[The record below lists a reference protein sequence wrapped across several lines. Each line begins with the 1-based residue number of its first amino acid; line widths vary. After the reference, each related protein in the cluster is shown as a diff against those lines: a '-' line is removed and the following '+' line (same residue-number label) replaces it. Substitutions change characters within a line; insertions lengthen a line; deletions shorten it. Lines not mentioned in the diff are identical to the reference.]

1 MDKWRELRSGL
12 WANTEPEVS
21 LVALTC
27 PGNFDPNDDDDDIYF
42 RAEGI
47 NFHPEHL
54 ERIVA
59 RAASVS
65 TGVDVKSS
73 TALVA
78 KLIKL
83 GHHTPLE
90 AIQFNFHVTGISKAC
105 GAQISRHRVGQ
116 GHVSSSRRYQEQ
128 GIQFVYPV
136 LDSIEN
142 PDDARKIYALTQ
154 DSFKDAYFTYMSLRK
169 LGAKKG
175 DARYVIP
182 TASASERIWWINARA
197 LRDFLRLRLHP
208 TAEAEIR
215 RLATMIHGIV
225 SKITPTLF
233 EDIDCD

>member
-1 MDKWRELRSGL
+1 MDKWKELRSGL
-12 WANTEPEVS
+12 WANTEPSVS
-21 LVALTC
+21 LIGLTV
-27 PGNFDPNDDDDDIYF
+27 PGSRDDDSFTLSGGSFVESWEI
-42 RAEGI
+42 
-47 NFHPEHL
+47 
-54 ERIVA
+54 ERQVA

-65 TGVDVKSS
+65 TGVDVKDIDKLNRN
-73 TALVA
+73 LV
-78 KLIKL
+78 KL

-128 GIQFVYPV
+128 GIHFVYPI
-136 LDSIEN
+136 LDSIEDA
-142 PDDARKIYALTQ
+142 DDARKIYALTQ
-154 DSFKDAYFTYMSLRK
+154 DSYKDAYFTYTSLRK

-182 TASASERIWWINARA
+182 TASASERIWWVNARA

-208 TAEAEIR
+208 TAESEIR

-233 EDIDCD
+233 EDIERD